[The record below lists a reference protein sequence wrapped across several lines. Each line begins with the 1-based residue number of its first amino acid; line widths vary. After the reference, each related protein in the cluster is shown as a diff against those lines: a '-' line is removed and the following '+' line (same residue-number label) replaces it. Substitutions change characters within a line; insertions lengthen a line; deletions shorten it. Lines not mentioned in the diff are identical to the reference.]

1 MTSISNHNSAV
12 IELKVSCR
20 NLVTQNALGNLFPMI
35 MLYTKSPVNPD
46 EWIEN
51 GRSEIVQGNFNPT
64 FNKTFLVDYFFED
77 EQPLLFVV
85 VDVKSAQT
93 QENEYDRLGSSEI
106 LLSSIIC
113 SHGKSI
119 VRNIYLPGS
128 QVSGTIKVSGV
139 EVENEHSMVSLQFQG
154 RKLDN
159 KGFFGKSDPFYVISY
174 YKENGLLHEVYRSP
188 SMPKTVEPHWAPI
201 EINLWDLCECD
212 RERQLKIDVYN
223 DHNKKAPELIGSVH
237 ASLKELLLSIGEEI
251 DIINDKKRVTKSGQ
265 ASGIVL
271 GYKNSGLL
279 KITKAEIKRAS
290 SFLDYITG
298 GLKLELCVAMCFAE
312 SDDEEYSDEKVLD
325 IATSVAKIFEDY
337 VDEKSITFFGFGAR
351 APLNPYFLLNGNGK
365 NHDCIGAAG
374 LAEAFHA
381 SLPKVKKGHQRD
393 FTALI
398 KKISKNIIEK
408 KNQAIAE
415 IDEVCYTVLLILTNG
430 SDQNI
435 TETINSIVQASV
447 LPFSII
453 VVGVGSCDLQ
463 EFFNLESENGLL
475 KNSLGETAQREIAQF
490 VPTSDFELVTGEI
503 VTHSVLALVPG
514 QVMQYLNL
522 NGIKPVASPPK
533 KNPPKRQSFDHNK
546 STIILDVPDISIN
559 GISSFDTT
567 RDSVGQTSLK
577 VDELNP
583 RRAGAANSRRQ
594 SMAITADLFG
604 GISTKALLVTPKIAA
619 HQRSHSHS
627 ILPNVFL
634 SDSPTNVS
642 NGSFC
647 SDKNKEVETVT
658 VKVIGEDAKSA
669 TSLDCA
675 LIEKIFV
682 NLEKIESKL
691 GKFEERNKNDNLSL
705 KKILLH
711 IEGISTRIEKIE
723 EKITKIE
730 ESCKVNPAPNTSQF
744 LVIKNN
750 KANTALM

>member
-12 IELKVSCR
+12 IELKVSC
-20 NLVTQNALGNLFPMI
+20 
-35 MLYTKSPVNPD
+35 S
-46 EWIEN
+46 
-51 GRSEIVQGNFNPT
+51 
-64 FNKTFLVDYFFED
+64 
-77 EQPLLFVV
+77 FVV

-393 FTALI
+393 
-398 KKISKNIIEK
+398 
-408 KNQAIAE
+408 
-415 IDEVCYTVLLILTNG
+415 G